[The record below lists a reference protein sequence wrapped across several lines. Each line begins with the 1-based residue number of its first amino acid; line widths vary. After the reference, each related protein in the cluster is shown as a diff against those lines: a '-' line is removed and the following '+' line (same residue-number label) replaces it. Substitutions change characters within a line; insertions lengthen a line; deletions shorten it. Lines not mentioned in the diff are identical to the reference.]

1 MSIDIDNT
9 KIKYDLIKPKR
20 EDYTDFKIYW
30 GDLCYYLIE
39 KYKDTYIKV

>member
-30 GDLCYYLIE
+30 VDLCYYLIE
-39 KYKDTYIKV
+39 KYKGTYIKV